1 MPLELRETRGCRV
14 VTNQYAQSFKELIAF
29 ERMDGKSPTT
39 LKDFT
44 AALMNIRERHA
55 DTVIAMAEAV
65 MEHKI
70 KENMLHR
77 SAARKLPSRLN

>member
-29 ERMDGKSPTT
+29 ERLDGKSPTT

-70 KENMLHR
+70 KEMKLHHNTCGK
-77 SAARKLPSRLN
+77 AEI